1 MALPSMLLDRTSGA
15 LAQRDQIGLE
25 NDEHRRGLFL
35 AEAESF
41 GGGGAALAKGS
52 RRLARSPQGFEP
64 GADECDHMVH
74 GKTHPVTCKKA

>member
-1 MALPSMLLDRTSGA
+1 V
-15 LAQRDQIGLE
+15 ICLE
-25 NDEHRRGLFL
+25 DYEHRCGLVL

-41 GGGGAALAKGS
+41 GGGGAALAQGA
-52 RRLARSPQGFEP
+52 RRLARSLRAFELG